1 MAPGKPFDDDD
12 DVTVNDG
19 VALGEADEA
28 TTPFVETVA
37 EPEDDAPDDGGA
49 PPEPDTVALRTLA
62 VASLLRRLELE
73 SRNAPL
79 KEVEQLEAWVEEHG
93 LHASFGPAAVEL
105 FDAPPGEWTE
115 DDVASVGWAAEE
127 LAVLAWALNRAE
139 LPPMFARA
147 DVKPVLATLPRSGDV
162 TAFVG
167 SATVRDLELIDEAR
181 ALFATLEEAARAE
194 TWARGIAEDPSLA
207 EDEESLEAVFE
218 ALVDEGFDRA
228 AVTSARGPQG
238 AAVDA
243 LKQWSQ
249 VLLTQLFSSGSPH
262 AADAF
267 DAKKLSRLDD
277 DALGTFLATS
287 QLRAETLAWLLEGD
301 AWANEEDA
309 AAE

>member
-1 MAPGKPFDDDD
+1 MTPGKPFDDDD

-19 VALGEADEA
+19 VALGEADDA

-37 EPEDDAPDDGGA
+37 EPDDDAEESGA

-93 LHASFGPAAVEL
+93 LHASFGAAAVEL

-147 DVKPVLATLPRSGDV
+147 DVKPVLATLPRSGDL

-167 SATVRDLELIDEAR
+167 SASLRDSDVIEER
-181 ALFATLEEAARAE
+181 CALYDTLEEAARAE

-267 DAKKLSRLDD
+267 DAKKLSTLDD
-277 DALGTFLATS
+277 EALGTFLATS
-287 QLRAETLAWLLEGD
+287 QLRAATLAWLLDGD
-301 AWANEEDA
+301 AWANDEDA

>member
-1 MAPGKPFDDDD
+1 MTPGKPFDDDD

-19 VALGEADEA
+19 QALGVAEDA

-37 EPEDDAPDDGGA
+37 EPADDEPGDAGA

-93 LHASFGPAAVEL
+93 LHASFGPVAVEL

-115 DDVASVGWAAEE
+115 DDAATVGWAAEE
-127 LAVLAWALNRAE
+127 RAVLAWALNRAE
-139 LPPMFARA
+139 LPPTFARA
-147 DVKPVLATLPRSGDV
+147 DVTPVLATLPRSGDV

-167 SATVRDLELIDEAR
+167 SATVRDLALVDEAR

-207 EDEESLEAVFE
+207 DDEVNLEVVFE

-228 AVTSARGPQG
+228 AVTSRRRGRDVAAEAEPGGPAAGHRARGVG
-238 AAVDA
+238 VVDV
-243 LKQWSQ
+243 S
-249 VLLTQLFSSGSPH
+249 
-262 AADAF
+262 
-267 DAKKLSRLDD
+267 
-277 DALGTFLATS
+277 
-287 QLRAETLAWLLEGD
+287 
-301 AWANEEDA
+301 
-309 AAE
+309 